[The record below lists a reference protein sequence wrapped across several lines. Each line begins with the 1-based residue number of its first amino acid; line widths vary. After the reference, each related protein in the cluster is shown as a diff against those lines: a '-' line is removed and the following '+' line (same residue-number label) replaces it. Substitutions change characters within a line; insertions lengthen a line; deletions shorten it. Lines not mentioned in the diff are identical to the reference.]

1 MSSWSK
7 PSFEDFV
14 SGSITWTSLEEV
26 SLLRQKNLHPRDL
39 PFKSSLGI
47 QPSRVFQRPFKI
59 KLKCP
64 RGFSKLSKPLA
75 ILRKNLML

>member
-1 MSSWSK
+1 MSNWSK

-14 SGSITWTSLEEV
+14 SGLITWISLEKV
-26 SLLRQKNLHPRDL
+26 GLLHQKNLHPRDL

-47 QPSRVFQRPFKI
+47 QPSRVFQRPFRI
-59 KLKCP
+59 KLNCP

-75 ILRKNLML
+75 ILKEDLML